1 MVKAN
6 EIAIVLPN
14 LRGGGAERLAI
25 YLANYWVAHGKSVE
39 FVLLRREGDLF
50 SLLSPSI
57 RVVSFDVNRIKWS
70 IFPLL
75 QYLKRKQPEVVWV
88 GMWPLTSAAVIA
100 WLLAGRPGKIF
111 LTDHNQLSISC
122 IRELQISPWFLKSL
136 MRATYPFAT
145 GIMAVSKG
153 VGEDLCHIGGFDSRR
168 VKVIYNPAATG
179 ASADRES
186 QEERERLWGQ
196 GFGHHLLT
204 VGSFKLQKNHQL
216 LIRAFARLPASRNA
230 KLTILGEGDLR
241 PTLEKLIAD
250 LGLQGRVVLPGFAVD
265 PYPWYRTADL
275 FVLSSDWEG
284 LPTVLIEA
292 LECGVPV
299 VSTDCLSGPA
309 EILENG
315 RYGRLV
321 PVGDVDALATA
332 ILASLA
338 DTHDRDTLIRRAK
351 DFSIEKIAD
360 EYLDYFRSSGAE
372 I

>member
-1 MVKAN
+1 MTPRP
-6 EIAIVLPN
+6 ISIVLPN

-25 YLANYWVAHGKSVE
+25 YLANHWAVQGHSVE
-39 FVLLRREGDLF
+39 FVLMQREGELL
-50 SLLSPSI
+50 SLLSPAI
-57 RVVSFDVNRIKWS
+57 RIVSLDAERIKWS
-70 IFPLL
+70 ILPLS
-75 QYLKRKQPEVVWV
+75 QYLNRNQPAVVWV

-122 IRELQISPWFLKSL
+122 IRELQISPWFLNGI

-145 GIMAVSKG
+145 GITAVSKG
-153 VGEDLCHIGGFDSRR
+153 VGEDICRLGGFDSKR

-179 ASADRES
+179 TSVHREPL
-186 QEERERLWGQ
+186 EERERLWGR
-196 GFGHHLLT
+196 GFDHHLLT
-204 VGSFKLQKNHQL
+204 VGSFKAQKNHEL
-216 LIRAFARLPASRNA
+216 LIRAFAQLPASLNA

-241 PTLEKLIAD
+241 PVLEKLIAD
-250 LGLQGRVVLPGFAVD
+250 LGLQGRVDLPGFSVD

-284 LPTVLIEA
+284 FGNVIVEA

-299 VSTDCLSGPA
+299 VSTDCPSGPA

-315 RYGRLV
+315 RYGRLA
-321 PVGDVDALATA
+321 PVGDVDTLATA
-332 ILASLA
+332 MLASLA
-338 DTHDRDTLIRRAK
+338 DTHDRDALIRRAK
-351 DFSIEKIAD
+351 DFSVEKIAD
-360 EYLDYFRSSGAE
+360 EYLNYFRSSGAE